1 MDNNIRKEAALKE
14 LKYKIAEVE
23 SEITTQVDIE
33 KELRANIRK
42 EKEESQK
49 LIKEMEHDANIA
61 YEKATVLRRK
71 RDTLVGALR
80 IMEERTDVNT

>member
-1 MDNNIRKEAALKE
+1 MDDNIRKETALKE

-23 SEITTQVDIE
+23 SEIRTQVDIYD
-33 KELRANIRK
+33 ELRANIRK

-49 LIKEMEHDANIA
+49 LIKEMEVGM
-61 YEKATVLRRK
+61 EKADQKVIALRRK

-80 IMEERTDVNT
+80 IMEEVTK

>member
-1 MDNNIRKEAALKE
+1 MDDTIRKEAALKE

-23 SEITTQVDIE
+23 SEIRTQVDMYD
-33 KELRANIRK
+33 ELHDSIRK

-49 LIKEMEHDANIA
+49 LIKEMTHDANVA
-61 YEKATVLRRK
+61 ENKALMLRRK

-80 IMEERTDVNT
+80 IMEEVTR

>member
-1 MDNNIRKEAALKE
+1 MDDTIRKEAALKG

-23 SEITTQVDIE
+23 SEIRTQVDMHN
-33 KELRANIRK
+33 ELRDNIVK

-49 LIKEMEHDANIA
+49 LIKQMEHDANVA
-61 YEKATVLRRK
+61 DEKVMELRRK

-80 IMEERTDVNT
+80 IMEEV